1 MSRKS
6 KESVKPPMTSELL
19 VTYNEFFQSS
29 LNKGLVRR
37 EQELELNVF
46 FRELGLTNKEP
57 LDTYLKALAK
67 Y

>member
-6 KESVKPPMTSELL
+6 KEPLKPANTSELL

-57 LDTYLKALAK
+57 LDKYLKALAK